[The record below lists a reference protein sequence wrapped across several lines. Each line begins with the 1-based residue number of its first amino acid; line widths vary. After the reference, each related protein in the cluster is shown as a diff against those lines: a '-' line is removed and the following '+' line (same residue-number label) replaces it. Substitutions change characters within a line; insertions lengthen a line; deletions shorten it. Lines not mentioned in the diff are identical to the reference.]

1 MDGLKSVVHTYSAH
15 YPAMRKRNAAICN
28 IDGTWGQ
35 YAKWKKADT
44 ETLNVLACMLNLKKL
59 SLQKQRVEKWLPRVW
74 GEGRRQNKDKS
85 VNKYKVSVM
94 QDEWVLEVTMYN
106 LVIKT
111 NKTVLYTWHVWKE

>member
-1 MDGLKSVVHTYSAH
+1 MDEPGGH
-15 YPAMRKRNAAICN
+15 Y
-28 IDGTWGQ
+28 G
-35 YAKWKKADT
+35 KWSKPDT
-44 ETLNVLACMLNLKKL
+44 ERQTLHDTTDVMNLKEL
-59 SLQKQRVEKWLPRVW
+59 NLQKQRVENWLPRVW